1 MEISLGIDK
10 KLIFLVMI
18 VAGIALSI
26 TAFLSFNYAD
36 QILRER
42 TGDQLISESVTRGN
56 AIRFLLQ
63 TRIDQNQIIATDPM
77 VQLLVEDL
85 NHVSK
90 AELQTSSAEKR
101 RDFLTQI
108 QAFQTLVGF
117 SIGLEDVKIIGI
129 NGDVY
134 YSLAKIGVENFSN
147 DPLFRKGLTGSFVD
161 FEPAA
166 KEGKKL
172 IVVSP
177 IYQQNS
183 KKGSDPIGV
192 IISKMRTEELDD
204 SLENRSGL
212 GETGEVYIVNDGF
225 LMLSESRFIPNAI
238 FNQRVD
244 TIPVRECFKEGR
256 EFVGFYFDYRNVPI
270 YGSSFCAKDLGFVL
284 LAEIDEAETVKPI
297 LVLQDRIFQTGLLI
311 TTGMAIVAFII
322 SKTISRPLIK
332 LKNAANRIAEGNF
345 NVRTQIKT
353 RDEIGELSSSFDY
366 MVSQLQKSL
375 LEIKEKEEVIKQQED
390 ILLNFSDHSEND
402 CVCLID
408 IKDSTKVT
416 SRLSDSQ
423 SSKLYSTFL
432 NSMASIV
439 RTYRGT
445 VVKNIGDALLFYFN
459 NPDLTDE
466 KEFKNIIECCLAM
479 SEAHSEINKK
489 LNKEGLPS
497 VDYKI
502 SATYGSVRVA
512 KIVNSDINDI
522 FGTTVNKC
530 AKINQYAPVN
540 GFVIG
545 KDLYEIVKNQNDY
558 NFTKILDSNHEFGF
572 IVYEVKRKNHS

>member
-1 MEISLGIDK
+1 
-10 KLIFLVMI
+10 MI

-26 TAFLSFNYAD
+26 TAFLSFSYAD

-42 TGDQLISESVTRGN
+42 AGDQLISESVTRGN
-56 AIRFLLQ
+56 AVRFLLE
-63 TRIDQNQIIATDPM
+63 TRMDQNQIIATDPM
-77 VQLLVEDL
+77 IQLLVDEL
-85 NHVSK
+85 NHASR
-90 AELQTSSAEKR
+90 ADMQTLSAEKR

-108 QAFQTLVGF
+108 QAFQALVGF
-117 SIGLEDVKIIGI
+117 SIGFEDVKVIGI

-134 YSLAKIGVENFSN
+134 FSLGKISNENFAN
-147 DPLFRKGLTGSFVD
+147 DRLFQKGLKGSFVD
-161 FEPAA
+161 FEPAE

-177 IYQQNS
+177 IFQKNS
-183 KKGSDPIGV
+183 KKGDSPIGV
-192 IISKMRTEELDD
+192 IISKMRTAELDE
-204 SLENRSGL
+204 SLANKSGL
-212 GETGEVYIVNDGF
+212 GDTGEVYIVNDGF

-244 TIPVRECFKEGR
+244 TVPVTECFREGR
-256 EFVGFYFDYRNVPI
+256 EFVGFYPDYRGVSI
-270 YGSSFCAKDLGFVL
+270 YGSSYCAKDLGFVL
-284 LAEIDEAETVKPI
+284 IAEIDEAETVKPI
-297 LVLQDRIFQTGLLI
+297 LVLQDRIFQTGILI

-322 SKTISRPLIK
+322 SKTISRPLIM
-332 LKNAANRIAEGNF
+332 LKNAANKIADGNF
-345 NVRTQIKT
+345 NVRTKIKT

-366 MVSQLQKSL
+366 MASQLQKSL

-432 NSMASIV
+432 NSMAAIV
-439 RTYRGT
+439 RSYHGI

-459 NPDLTDE
+459 NPDLT
-466 KEFKNIIECCLAM
+466 KEDDFKNIIECCLAM
-479 SEAHSEINKK
+479 SEAHAEINKK

-502 SATYGSVRVA
+502 SSTYGSVRIA
-512 KIVNSDINDI
+512 KIANSDVNDI

-545 KDLYEIVKNQNDY
+545 KDLYEIVKNQHDY
-558 NFTKILDSNHEFGF
+558 SFTKILDSNHEFGF
-572 IVYEVKRKNHS
+572 IVYEVKRK

>member
-26 TAFLSFNYAD
+26 TSFLSFNYAD

-63 TRIDQNQIIATDPM
+63 TRMDQNQIISTDPM
-77 VQLLVEDL
+77 IQLLVDEL
-85 NHVSK
+85 NHASK
-90 AELQTSSAEKR
+90 SEIQTLSTEKR

-108 QAFQTLVGF
+108 QAFQALVGF
-117 SIGLEDVKIIGI
+117 SIGFEDVKIIGI

-134 YSLAKIGVENFSN
+134 FSLGKITTENFSN
-147 DPLFRKGLTGSFVD
+147 DPLFRKGLKGSFVD
-161 FEPAA
+161 FEPAV

-172 IVVSP
+172 LVVSP
-177 IYQQNS
+177 IYQKNS
-183 KKGSDPIGV
+183 KKDSDPIGV
-192 IISKMRTEELDD
+192 IISKMRTEELDA
-204 SLENRSGL
+204 SLVNRSGL

-225 LMLSESRFIPNAI
+225 LMLSESRFISNAI

-244 TIPVRECFKEGR
+244 TIPVTECFREGR
-256 EFVGFYFDYRNVPI
+256 EFVGFYPDYRGVPI
-270 YGSSFCAKDLGFVL
+270 YGSSYCAKDLGFVL
-284 LAEIDEAETVKPI
+284 LAEIDEAETIKPI
-297 LVLQDRIFQTGLLI
+297 LILQDRIFQTGLLI

-332 LKNAANRIAEGNF
+332 LKNAANKIADGNF

-353 RDEIGELSSSFDY
+353 RDEIGQLSSSFDY
-366 MVSQLQKSL
+366 MASQLQKSL

-416 SRLSDSQ
+416 SRLSDLQ

-432 NSMASIV
+432 NSMANIV
-439 RTYRGT
+439 RSYNGI
-445 VVKNIGDALLFYFN
+445 VVKNIGDALLFYFH
-459 NPDLTDE
+459 NPNLTNE
-466 KEFKNIIECCLAM
+466 KDFKSIIECCLAM
-479 SEAHSEINKK
+479 SEAHPEINKK

-512 KIVNSDINDI
+512 KIANSDVNDI

-545 KDLYEIVKNQNDY
+545 KDLHEIVKNQTSY
-558 NFTKILDSNHEFGF
+558 NFTKILDSNHEYGF
-572 IVYEVKRKNHS
+572 IVYEVKRK